1 MKKTAELILCLALL
15 AGCQASG
22 IRGYWKNVPLLDN
35 DIEASQDRF
44 AQFAELAVDVP
55 EEDALAAMDLLFDR
69 LVQDTVAYYIYSEW
83 LQSAFYSPLSPC
95 RNPLLYDKAVE
106 RIVADGIL
114 NTDECEPFL
123 RTREWL
129 QYNREGEKATVPGL
143 SQTDTRTLVLVLD
156 MSCPSCR
163 QALETLAQD
172 PQWSDCKKVAV
183 CMGYGPRPSVPGWEY
198 LSPENAS
205 AVFDIHMTPVYFV
218 LAADGTVERGYAP
231 AL

>member
-1 MKKTAELILCLALL
+1 MKKTTVIILCLALL

-22 IRGYWKNVPLLDN
+22 IRGYWDNVPLLEN

-44 AQFAELAVDVP
+44 AQFAELAVDAP

-172 PQWSDCKKVAV
+172 PQWNGCKKVAV

>member
-44 AQFAELAVDVP
+44 AQFAELAVDAP

-143 SQTDTRTLVLVLD
+143 SI
-156 MSCPSCR
+156 
-163 QALETLAQD
+163 
-172 PQWSDCKKVAV
+172 SD
-183 CMGYGPRPSVPGWEY
+183 
-198 LSPENAS
+198 
-205 AVFDIHMTPVYFV
+205 
-218 LAADGTVERGYAP
+218 
-231 AL
+231 

>member
-44 AQFAELAVDVP
+44 AQFAELAVDAP

-172 PQWSDCKKVAV
+172 PQWNGCKKVAV